1 MPLPLTD
8 APVRDV
14 AALVRDAS
22 SADHRA
28 AESRG
33 FITRLMA
40 GELSLDDY
48 GRYLA
53 QLLPIYDA
61 LERDRPPLEIFD
73 HGFDRGDAIRADL
86 RALGAEHHALVPATV
101 AYAGHLAGLTDLSGR
116 DGIRY
121 LAHHYTRYLG
131 DLSGGQAI
139 AALVARHYGATAEQ
153 LTVFRFDG
161 LGKPVDVKRAYRDRL
176 NALSLDDDQVEL
188 LVSEVRIAFRMTADV
203 FDQL

>member
-1 MPLPLTD
+1 MSLPLTD

-14 AALVRDAS
+14 AALIRDAS

-40 GELSLDDY
+40 GELSLDAY

-53 QLLPIYDA
+53 QLLPVYDA
-61 LERDRPPLEIFD
+61 LERERPPLAIFD
-73 HGFDRGDAIRADL
+73 SGFDRGDAIRADL
-86 RALGAEHHALVPATV
+86 RALGAEHHALVPATI
-101 AYAGHLAGLTDLSGR
+101 AYAAHLGQLTELTSR

-153 LTVFRFDG
+153 LTVFRFDD
-161 LGKPVDVKRAYRDRL
+161 LGKPVDVKRAYRDQL
-176 NALSLDDDQVEL
+176 NALRLDDDQVEV
-188 LVSEVRIAFRMTADV
+188 LVAEVRVAFRMTADI